1 MIDQGTRLADQP
13 DNPST
18 IGTHTYITTVRLAIP
33 LGTPGGTATLS
44 AMIDESGGA
53 ETESLPLGRTTVTIG
68 EAGEPVGSARISAA
82 IEGFKTSGT
91 RSSTSLRSTQTAYLK
106 LEVKNTR
113 GKITDDREV
122 ESIIITATGGILS
135 RRYPASGRA
144 PDWKTANPLHRI
156 LG

>member
-1 MIDQGTRLADQP
+1 MTGRDYSVRFFHAVGGPAVIDQGTRLANEP
-13 DNPST
+13 DKPST

-91 RSSTSLRSTQTAYLK
+91 SLVDLAA
-106 LEVKNTR
+106 EH
-113 GKITDDREV
+113 TDC
-122 ESIIITATGGILS
+122 LS
-135 RRYPASGRA
+135 QA
-144 PDWKTANPLHRI
+144 
-156 LG
+156 